1 MELSRSF
8 DRYFVIARNNKISL
22 RVSTRNKITV
32 ILLPSANKRC
42 LEFLVTSFVIVLLAP
57 VLGVSV
63 IVSQCPINGGIAA
76 LACKWFYK
84 IRVIHELHGMF
95 YFSFMK
101 DKKSMRGRLIKWS
114 LRHASRIKSL
124 NSAMSNELMA
134 LCGPIKIHEVN
145 NRVDFKVFS
154 CPKTDYCLSGSR
166 LRLVSAGRLVWEKNY
181 INLINNLK
189 SYSADNWDLTI
200 IGEGPMRSEIEEFI
214 LNNNLTKKV
223 KLLGSR
229 GQREMASL
237 QVPIFTYNIQFQRQS
252 LEQF

>member
-1 MELSRSF
+1 
-8 DRYFVIARNNKISL
+8 
-22 RVSTRNKITV
+22 
-32 ILLPSANKRC
+32 
-42 LEFLVTSFVIVLLAP
+42 
-57 VLGVSV
+57 
-63 IVSQCPINGGIAA
+63 
-76 LACKWFYK
+76 
-84 IRVIHELHGMF
+84 
-95 YFSFMK
+95 MK

-114 LRHASRIKSL
+114 LRHASRIRSL

-229 GQREMASL
+229 GQSEMASIISSSDIYI
-237 QVPIFTYNIQFQRQS
+237 QYSISEAVPRTILEAMALGLPIITTDAGFIRGIITDSVNGLLISTDGTELSLAVSILASDGQFRQKIGRNALS
-252 LEQF
+252 DARRLYEWESCFSRYRHMLCMDSEQ